1 MKISILG
8 CGWVGLALSRAL
20 SARGHTLRGSS
31 TRAEKLSELADAGI
45 VPYRLELTPTLTGD
59 PGDFFDADALVVTLP
74 PKRRSEDVRT
84 RYPAQ
89 IGELLRYTPKG
100 TRVLFT
106 GSTSVYADGD
116 FAEWGRTVTERDAGG
131 EIMDSGAAILEAEAL
146 LRERGA
152 TVLRLAGLYGYDRQ
166 PGRRL
171 SGREIKGGDARVNL
185 VHRDDVVA
193 VMLRVIEEGI
203 WNETFNVCADL
214 HPTRRE
220 VYTRQAER
228 HGFAP
233 PVFIP
238 PHEAAY
244 KKVSSEKLET
254 ALEYRFLHPDPLA
267 HAP

>member
-31 TRAEKLSELADAGI
+31 TRAEKLSELAEAGAI
-45 VPYRLELTPTLTGD
+45 PYRLELTPALTGD
-59 PGDFFDADALVVTLP
+59 PGDFFGADALVLTLP
-74 PKRRSEDVRT
+74 PKRRSEDVRQ

-89 IGELLRYTPKG
+89 IQEVLRHTPKA
-100 TRVLFT
+100 TPILFT

-116 FAEWGRTVTERDAGG
+116 ALGRTVDEEDAGG
-131 EIMDSGAAILEAEAL
+131 ALTESGAAILEAEAH
-146 LRERGA
+146 LRRRG
-152 TVLRLAGLYGYDRQ
+152 TTTLRLAGLYGYDRQ

-171 SGREIKGGDARVNL
+171 SGRELTGGDVRVNL

-193 VMLRVIEEGI
+193 VMLKIIEAGG
-203 WNETFNVCADL
+203 WGETFNVCADA

-228 HGFAP
+228 GGFAP
-233 PVFIP
+233 PVFVP
-238 PHEAAY
+238 PHEGPY
-244 KKVSSEKLET
+244 KQVSSEKLKT

-267 HAP
+267 EAP